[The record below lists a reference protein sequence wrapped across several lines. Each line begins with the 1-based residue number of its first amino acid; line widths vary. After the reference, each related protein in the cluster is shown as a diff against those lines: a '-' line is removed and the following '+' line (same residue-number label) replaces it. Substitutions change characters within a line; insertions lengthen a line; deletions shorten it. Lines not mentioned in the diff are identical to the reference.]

1 MFSGILGGKIKIQ
14 GRTGT
19 TYQDFTGTGSLNSEN
34 VIADN
39 KMNIVGDKVIL
50 SKEGNTYNISFN
62 MILPDGRAIS
72 MEYEVNDKHSIP
84 NSLLVKQVLLGE
96 VLIEQTTW

>member
-1 MFSGILGGKIKIQ
+1 
-14 GRTGT
+14 
-19 TYQDFTGTGSLNSEN
+19 
-34 VIADN
+34 
-39 KMNIVGDKVIL
+39 
-50 SKEGNTYNISFN
+50 

-72 MEYEVNDKHSIP
+72 MGYEVNDKHSIP

>member
-1 MFSGILGGKIKIQ
+1 MDDNPSYNDIMFSINALREQ
-14 GRTGT
+14 F
-19 TYQDFTGTGSLNSEN
+19 QS
-34 VIADN
+34 DN

-72 MEYEVNDKHSIP
+72 MGYEVNDKHSIP